1 MRLGNLNLWTEM
13 VLYRVSFFFSTTAE
27 ESKLPA
33 LLDPVDTVGVNRLQT
48 LAVQTA
54 CRHTKQT
61 VAIEQ
66 RARWMWHQK
75 ARSLCQDNVPVLKAA
90 A

>member
-1 MRLGNLNLWTEM
+1 MSLFFLQQLKKVNFLHCWT
-13 VLYRVSFFFSTTAE
+13 
-27 ESKLPA
+27 
-33 LLDPVDTVGVNRLQT
+33 VDTVGVNRLQM

-54 CRHTKQT
+54 CGHTKQT

-75 ARSLCQDNVPVLKAA
+75 ARSLCQDNVEVLKAA
-90 A
+90 AA

>member
-1 MRLGNLNLWTEM
+1 MEQDAALPCL
-13 VLYRVSFFFSTTAE
+13 FIPTTAE

-33 LLDPVDTVGVNRLQT
+33 LLDTVDTVGVNRPET

-54 CRHTKQT
+54 CGHTEQT

-75 ARSLCQDNVPVLKAA
+75 ARELCQDNVEVLKAA

>member
-1 MRLGNLNLWTEM
+1 M
-13 VLYRVSFFFSTTAE
+13 
-27 ESKLPA
+27 
-33 LLDPVDTVGVNRLQT
+33 

-54 CRHTKQT
+54 CGHTKQT

-75 ARSLCQDNVPVLKAA
+75 AQNLWQNNVEVLKAA
-90 A
+90 AKYQFGLAAGNYQFITQQTS